1 MYGPGPDQ
9 PMYEDIT
16 PTSLYEDDNPET
28 ASVPAQANAE
38 YWFGVAPYVG
48 DVPYH
53 LVVTFTPSG
62 GSATVIINVN
72 KTAYASDGSVV
83 LPAAGNIYGVFQTY
97 AGTLD
102 RRSGSFSSNV
112 LASWNMDM
120 RGFAGDPYEF
130 LDDFS
135 VNYAPGQP
143 YAGPSAT
150 RSAVDALQIA
160 IPDDDVGQ
168 QVVVIPQKWGTAAQP
183 NVWNN
188 SFTDVYPKPGVGQT
202 FSQCP
207 AWFTYSFPD
216 GNARHDVQGSYIW
229 PSGPW
234 ARRRTRASTTT
245 ASSVRPS
252 AQITYTFYGRRS
264 PGSTPGSDVWDR
276 EHLHRL
282 HALLA
287 DQYSKRRPT
296 SRRSNWTGLC
306 VLVPT
311 P

>member
-1 MYGPGPDQ
+1 MSWTKADGTGAPTFPVAEVDGMVYGPGPDQ

-16 PTSLYEDDNPET
+16 PTALYEGDNPET
-28 ASVPAQANAE
+28 ASLPAQANAE

-102 RRSGSFSSNV
+102 RRSGSFASNV
-112 LASWNMDM
+112 LASWDMDM
-120 RGFAGDPYEF
+120 RGIAGDPYEF
-130 LDDFS
+130 LDDS
-135 VNYAPGQP
+135 TVNYAPGQP

-168 QVVVIPQKWGTAAQP
+168 QVLIIPQKWGTAASRTSGTTRSPTFIQ
-183 NVWNN
+183 
-188 SFTDVYPKPGVGQT
+188 SPGLRRRSSSVRRGLRIRSPMAT
-202 FSQCP
+202 RRRRHPRS
-207 AWFTYSFPD
+207 ATY
-216 GNARHDVQGSYIW
+216 GRC
-229 PSGPW
+229 GPW
-234 ARRRTRASTTT
+234 PRHRTRASTTT
-245 ASSVRPS
+245 A
-252 AQITYTFYGRRS
+252 
-264 PGSTPGSDVWDR
+264 
-276 EHLHRL
+276 
-282 HALLA
+282 
-287 DQYSKRRPT
+287 
-296 SRRSNWTGLC
+296 
-306 VLVPT
+306 
-311 P
+311 